1 MLDILLEAVHVK
13 AVPAD
18 ELIEK
23 LAEYLK
29 ENVKEVTMPEWAL
42 FVKTGPHRQK
52 PPDRLD
58 WWYVRA
64 ASILRKLYIK
74 GPMGVSRLRKI
85 YGGRK
90 KYPMRRAHKV
100 KAGGAIIRKILQ
112 QLEAAGLIAKTGKG
126 RLLTP
131 KGVSLLDRLSHEIA
145 GEKGS

>member
-1 MLDILLEAVHVK
+1 MLDILLEAVHAK

-18 ELIEK
+18 RLIER
-23 LAEYLK
+23 LAEYLR
-29 ENVKEVTMPEWAL
+29 ENVKEVSIPEWAL
-42 FVKTGPHRQK
+42 FVKTGPHRQR

-64 ASILRKLYIK
+64 ASILRKLYVK
-74 GPMGVSRLRKI
+74 GPIGVSRLRKV

-112 QLEAAGLIAKTGKG
+112 QLEAAGLVAKTNKG
-126 RLLTP
+126 RWLTP
-131 KGVSLLDRLSHEIA
+131 KGVSLLDKISFEIA
-145 GEKGS
+145 SGKGS

>member
-23 LAEYLK
+23 LAEYLRD
-29 ENVKEVTMPEWAL
+29 NVKEVIMPEWAL
-42 FVKTGPHRQK
+42 FVKTGPHRQR

-100 KAGGAIIRKILQ
+100 KAGGAIIRRILQ
-112 QLEAAGLIAKTGKG
+112 QLEAAGLVAKTGRG
-126 RLLTP
+126 RGLTP
-131 KGVSLLDRLSHEIA
+131 KGISLLDKLSFQIA
-145 GEKGS
+145 RGKGS

>member
-1 MLDILLEAVHVK
+1 MEAVHVK

-18 ELIEK
+18 ELIER

-29 ENVKEVTMPEWAL
+29 ENVKEVSIPKWAL
-42 FVKTGPHRQK
+42 FVKTGSHRER

-58 WWYVRA
+58 WWYIRA

-74 GPMGVSRLRKI
+74 GPMGVSRLRKV

-100 KAGGAIIRKILQ
+100 KAGGAIIRRILQ
-112 QLEAAGLIAKTGKG
+112 QLEAAGLIKKSNRG
-126 RLLTP
+126 RWLTP
-131 KGVSLLDRLSHEIA
+131 EGVSLLDKLSREVA
-145 GEKGS
+145 RKG